1 MFEKRECILQANH
14 LVRQFP
20 APKKK
25 VLTACNDISL
35 EVYRGKTLGIVG
47 ESGCGKSTL
56 AKILLNYY
64 TDYDGEICIDSKKL
78 NRETDCSL
86 MALSSMIHQNVYM
99 FNKTIEENIVLGK
112 KFMENA
118 VHTAVQNSGLYRF
131 LDTKGLDYQVGENGS
146 RLSGGQKQRIAIARA
161 LVQNRPILVLDEA
174 TSALDKTTAAEIENS
189 ILENKNITVLT
200 ITHNMNRDI
209 LRKYDEVIVMDKGR
223 IVEKGKFDELK
234 YGKSLKS

>member
-1 MFEKRECILQANH
+1 
-14 LVRQFP
+14 
-20 APKKK
+20 
-25 VLTACNDISL
+25 
-35 EVYRGKTLGIVG
+35 
-47 ESGCGKSTL
+47 
-56 AKILLNYY
+56 
-64 TDYDGEICIDSKKL
+64 
-78 NRETDCSL
+78 
-86 MALSSMIHQNVYM
+86 MIHQNVYM

-112 KFMENA
+112 KFMESA

-174 TSALDKTTAAEIENS
+174 TSALDKTTAAEIETS